1 MIRTKVKL
9 YLKGEGGDTD
19 SITTWINLPE
29 QEAHDHYIGKRLN
42 IGTVADRMMKC
53 HKVETLNVQDKQRGQ
68 LTRLRLFNNS
78 LNIAL

>member
-29 QEAHDHYIGKRLN
+29 QEAHDYYIGKRIN
-42 IGTVADRMMKC
+42 VGVVSDRMMKC
-53 HKVETLNVQDKQRGQ
+53 HKVKTLSVQDKERKGA
-68 LTRLRLFNNS
+68 
-78 LNIAL
+78 IIKAPII

>member
-19 SITTWINLPE
+19 SMITWINLPE

-53 HKVETLNVQDKQRGQ
+53 HKVETLNVQDKKTKGAI
-68 LTRLRLFNNS
+68 NKAP
-78 LNIAL
+78 II

>member
-1 MIRTKVKL
+1 MIRTKVKV
-9 YLKGEGGDTD
+9 YLKSEGGDTD

-53 HKVETLNVQDKQRGQ
+53 HKVETLNVQDKKTKGAI
-68 LTRLRLFNNS
+68 NKAP
-78 LNIAL
+78 II